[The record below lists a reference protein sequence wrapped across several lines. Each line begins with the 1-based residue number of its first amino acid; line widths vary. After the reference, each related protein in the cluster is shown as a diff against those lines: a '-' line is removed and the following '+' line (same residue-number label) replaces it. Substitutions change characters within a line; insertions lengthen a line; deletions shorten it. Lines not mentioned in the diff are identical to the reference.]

1 MRSKKMNN
9 EFLEY
14 IENKIAIGS
23 GKELEF
29 DKTLLSLYKKGFV
42 SIRMEDGQP
51 LVSMTD
57 GGTSAYM
64 NEVALSL
71 VDVGVA

>member
-1 MRSKKMNN
+1 MKMDR

-14 IENKIAIGS
+14 IEDKIATGS
-23 GKELEF
+23 GRELEF
-29 DKTLLSLYKKGFV
+29 DKTLLSLYKKGLV
-42 SIRMEDGQP
+42 NIRMKDGQP
-51 LVSMTD
+51 LVSMTED
-57 GGTSAYM
+57 GTSAYM